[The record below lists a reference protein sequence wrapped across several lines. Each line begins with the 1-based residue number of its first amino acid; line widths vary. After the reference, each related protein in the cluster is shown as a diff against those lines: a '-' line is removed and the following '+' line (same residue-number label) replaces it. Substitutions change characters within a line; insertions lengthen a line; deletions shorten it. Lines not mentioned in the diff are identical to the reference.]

1 MKRLEAILYST
12 MMILLTI
19 FCVLVI
25 AKKED
30 FDIYTIIFV
39 QALAMINI
47 VILIIITRRNGRA

>member
-1 MKRLEAILYST
+1 MKRLEAILYAT

-25 AKKED
+25 GKKED
-30 FDIYTIIFV
+30 FDIYTIISV

-47 VILIIITRRNGRA
+47 VILIFINKRNGRA

>member
-30 FDIYTIIFV
+30 FDIYTIIYV

-47 VILIIITRRNGRA
+47 VILIFITRRNGRA

>member
-1 MKRLEAILYST
+1 MKKVEATLYAT

-19 FCVLVI
+19 FCILVI
-25 AKKED
+25 GKKED

-47 VILIIITRRNGRA
+47 VILIFINRRNGRA

>member
-25 AKKED
+25 GKKED